1 MADLALVY
9 RSCERGPSGL
19 FRRRAHD
26 IGQGRGCDEPGQ
38 PSTDVGRRMHF
49 QMYLR
54 RSMSPTAKANSTA
67 QHPPAEHIILGIDPG
82 TTIMGYG
89 VIKVIGKKV
98 ELVEMGA
105 LHLSKYKDH
114 AVKLK
119 RIFDRCAALIET
131 HAPDH
136 LAVEAPFFGKNVQS
150 MLKLGRAQGVA
161 LAAALSRDIPVSEY
175 APRKVK
181 QSITGSGSASKEQVA
196 AMVARTLAIPMEKMP
211 KELDASDGLA
221 VALCHHFQLASPRMQ
236 AGYSGWKAF
245 VQDQSDR
252 VIG

>member
-1 MADLALVY
+1 
-9 RSCERGPSGL
+9 
-19 FRRRAHD
+19 
-26 IGQGRGCDEPGQ
+26 
-38 PSTDVGRRMHF
+38 
-49 QMYLR
+49 MYLR
-54 RSMSPTAKANSTA
+54 WCMQRVKNLKE
-67 QHPPAEHIILGIDPG
+67 QIILGIDPG

-89 VIKVIGKKV
+89 VIRCVGKNV
-98 ELVEMGA
+98 EMLEMGA
-105 LHLSKYKDH
+105 LHLSKYPDH

-119 RIFDRCAALIET
+119 RIFDRCIALIEA
-131 HAPDH
+131 HAPDQ

-175 APRKVK
+175 APRKIK

-196 AMVARTLAIPMEKMP
+196 AMVARTLNIPMASMP

-221 VALCHHFQLASPRMQ
+221 VALCHHFQLSSPRMQ

-245 VQDQSDR
+245 VTDQSER
-252 VIG
+252 VKG